1 MPFRVEGSGYG
12 RPEWRSR
19 QVESGL
25 EQVDDGAQVAEGAEA
40 AGAGDGSLDVG
51 IDRLGGGVGGG
62 GVGEHVADAIKMG
75 LKGLAQAFE
84 GGQPA
89 TPRPEFSLALH
100 PEKTKLIEFGRHA
113 AARRKQ
119 RGDKKPETFTFLGFT
134 LICGRS
140 RKGGFLIH
148 RKTRADRMRVTLAR
162 VKAELRKRMHQSI
175 PEQGHWLQQVVRG
188 YFAYHAVP
196 TNTWA
201 IGAFRNHVIAA
212 WKRSLSRRSQKG
224 RVVWARMKQLAV
236 DWIPKA
242 VILHPWPNQRFDVKH
257 PRWEP
262 SA

>member
-1 MPFRVEGSGYG
+1 
-12 RPEWRSR
+12 
-19 QVESGL
+19 
-25 EQVDDGAQVAEGAEA
+25 
-40 AGAGDGSLDVG
+40 
-51 IDRLGGGVGGG
+51 
-62 GVGEHVADAIKMG
+62 
-75 LKGLAQAFE
+75 
-84 GGQPA
+84 
-89 TPRPEFSLALH
+89 
-100 PEKTKLIEFGRHA
+100 
-113 AARRKQ
+113 
-119 RGDKKPETFTFLGFT
+119 
-134 LICGRS
+134 
-140 RKGGFLIH
+140 
-148 RKTRADRMRVTLAR
+148 MRVTRAR